1 MGTEQQQR
9 TGDSEQQQNSG
20 DSDQQQRTGDS
31 DQQQR
36 TGDSDQQPEQTEFGQ
51 LTEKPEVTDEHKEK
65 AKDIAKAYNDD
76 LQTTTLPGSGGT
88 VSGTAVTDWVDDE
101 DKGKIETSAEE
112 GKVEYRNTEEFK
124 KIQES

>member
-9 TGDSEQQQNSG
+9 TGDSEQQQ
-20 DSDQQQRTGDS
+20 RTDES